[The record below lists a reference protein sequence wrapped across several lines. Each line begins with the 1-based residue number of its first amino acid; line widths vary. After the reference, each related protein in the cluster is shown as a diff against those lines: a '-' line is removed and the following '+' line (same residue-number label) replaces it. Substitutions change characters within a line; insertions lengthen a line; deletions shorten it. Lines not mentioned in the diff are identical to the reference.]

1 MKKAYNKPQRIEHAH
16 SLDEFIDLGKSVNK
30 YDYIK
35 FAMIDSVNNVPF
47 VICNVI
53 DDYLDELKS
62 LGLTAELTED
72 QVLLYRYNPKKLSFK
87 LYETTLYHYLILR
100 MNNMCSTHDFSL
112 ENRRLLL
119 LQPNTLRTIISEIY
133 NSEKTAIYRYNNS
146 HSKIQSKQVVAND
159 RLSGTI

>member
-1 MKKAYNKPQRIEHAH
+1 
-16 SLDEFIDLGKSVNK
+16 
-30 YDYIK
+30 
-35 FAMIDSVNNVPF
+35 
-47 VICNVI
+47 
-53 DDYLDELKS
+53 
-62 LGLTAELTED
+62 
-72 QVLLYRYNPKKLSFK
+72 
-87 LYETTLYHYLILR
+87 
-100 MNNMCSTHDFSL
+100 MCSTHDFSL